1 MQSNAAAESKN
12 ERGVFVT
19 TRWSIVLSAGQPEA
33 GKGHDALGE
42 LCRTYWRPIFSF
54 VCWRG
59 YSPEDAQDLT
69 QDFFVM
75 IFKNNWFQRADPS
88 RGRFRSFLLKSLMN
102 FLNNAAER
110 THAQKRG
117 GDMKFI
123 SWDEWIAS
131 APSQI
136 SLPEKALASLPP
148 EQLFDVRWA
157 ATVAE
162 QSLRRLREECESKG
176 RLRLFEILSGHLTG
190 ERSDVSYADLGATLG
205 IPESAVKKQLH
216 NMRQR
221 YRWLLRDEVA
231 HTVDNPAEVDDEIR
245 HLCGALAAATAET
258 E

>member
-1 MQSNAAAESKN
+1 M
-12 ERGVFVT
+12 
-19 TRWSIVLSAGQPEA
+19 VLSAGGPDSEER
-33 GKGHDALGE
+33 KGRDALAE

-75 IFKNNWFQRADPS
+75 IFKNNWFERADPS

-102 FLNNAAER
+102 FLNNAADR

-117 GDMKFI
+117 GELKFI
-123 SWDEWIAS
+123 SWDEWIAE

-136 SLPEKALASLPP
+136 SLPDNASKSVAP
-148 EQLFDVRWA
+148 ELLFDIRWA
-157 ATVAE
+157 ATVTE
-162 QSLRRLREECESKG
+162 QTLRRLREEYESKG
-176 RLRLFEILSGHLTG
+176 RLRLFEILSGYLTG
-190 ERSDVSYADLGATLG
+190 ERSDASYADLSSKLG
-205 IPESAVKKQLH
+205 IPETAVKKQLH

-231 HTVDNPAEVDDEIR
+231 HTVENPAEVDDEIR
-245 HLCGALAAATAET
+245 HLCAALAAATA
-258 E
+258 

>member
-19 TRWSIVLSAGQPEA
+19 TRWSMVLSAGAPDSGER
-33 GKGHDALGE
+33 KGQDALAE

-59 YSPEDAQDLT
+59 HSPEDAQDLT

-75 IFKNNWFQRADPS
+75 IFRHNWFERADPS

-102 FLNNAAER
+102 FLNNAADR
-110 THAQKRG
+110 SHAQKRG

-123 SWDEWIAS
+123 SWDEWIAE

-136 SLPEKALASLPP
+136 SLPNKAP
-148 EQLFDVRWA
+148 ESVAPELLFDIRWA
-157 ATVAE
+157 ATVTE
-162 QSLRRLREECESKG
+162 QTLRRLREEYESKG
-176 RLRLFEILSGHLTG
+176 RLRLFEVLSESLTG
-190 ERSDVSYADLGATLG
+190 ERSDTSYADLSSKLG
-205 IPESAVKKQLH
+205 ISESAVKKQLH

-231 HTVDNPAEVDDEIR
+231 HTVENPAEVDDEIR
-245 HLCGALAAATAET
+245 HLCAALAAANA
-258 E
+258 